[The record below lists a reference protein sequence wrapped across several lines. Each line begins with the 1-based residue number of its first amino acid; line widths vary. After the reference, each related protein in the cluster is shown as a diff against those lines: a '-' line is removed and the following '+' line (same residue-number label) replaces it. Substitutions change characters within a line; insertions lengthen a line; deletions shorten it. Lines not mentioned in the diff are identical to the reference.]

1 MKQTTMQVVTRSG
14 KTEPVR
20 FDKITDRLTY
30 LTDISGVPGALDIDP
45 AIIVQLTATRIK
57 DGITTRELDELTSN
71 ICMQK
76 IMVHP
81 DYGILG
87 ARIAIDNHHKI
98 TCGKFGTVVKRL
110 SEHLDVLG
118 EPAPLISQEIVD
130 LIQDPEKLEK
140 IESWIDYSRDF
151 RIDCFGFKTI
161 ERGYLLRSQ
170 GAIQERPGD
179 MFMRVALGIHSWD
192 RDGLDAKETYDAMS
206 RGYFIHATPTLFHAG
221 TPYPQMSS
229 CFLMG
234 VEDSVQGIYKGL
246 ADAAMISKH
255 AGGLGI
261 HCHEIRAKGSY
272 IRKTGGTSTG
282 LIPFL
287 KVYNDTARYIDQ
299 GGGKRK
305 GSFAMYLEPHHPD
318 ILDFLGA
325 KRPQGTEE
333 TKARDLFYALWISDL
348 FMQRVKKDEDWSLFC
363 PNQTPGL
370 SDTVGDEYKNL
381 YEKYENEGREIKKVK
396 ARKIWDAI
404 LESQIETGGPYML
417 YKDAANQKSNQQNL
431 GVIKSSNL
439 CCEILEYSDHREYA
453 VCNLASIALPTF
465 VGTPDESGAPTFNH
479 PELGNY
485 VRILVRNLNKV
496 IDKNYYPLPETRLSN
511 MRHRPIGLGVQG
523 LADAFIKMN
532 LPFDSDGAR
541 ELNKAIFETIY
552 FNALWSSC
560 DIAERDGTY
569 ETYEGSPAHRGVF
582 QFDMWNIDRSTLS
595 SYHDWQGLFSRVSQH
610 GLRNSLLLAPMP
622 TASTSQILGYNECIE
637 PFTSNIY
644 TRRTLAGEFVVINKY
659 LIREL
664 IKLKLWNEE
673 LKHRIMFAKG
683 SVQKIPSIPEN
694 IRSLFKTAW
703 ELKQKVILDMAADR
717 GVFICQS
724 QSLNVFVEE
733 PTTKILNSIHF
744 YGWSRGLKTGTYYI
758 RSKPAASAQNFTMD
772 PKLEQK
778 LLREML
784 EEDKK
789 REENECVNCSA

>member
-1 MKQTTMQVVTRSG
+1 MQVVTRSG

-20 FDKITDRLTY
+20 FDKITDRLTF
-30 LTDISGVPGALDIDP
+30 LSDMSGYGEALQVDP

-81 DYGILG
+81 DYGTLG

-98 TCGKFGTVVKRL
+98 TCGKFGTVVERL
-110 SEHLDVLG
+110 ATHLDVLG
-118 EPAPLISQEIVD
+118 EAAPLISQEIVAFVA
-130 LIQDPEKLEK
+130 DPEKCKK
-140 IESWIDYSRDF
+140 IEEWIDYSRDF

-170 GAIQERPGD
+170 GSIQERPGD
-179 MFMRVALGIHSWD
+179 MYMRVALGIHGWD
-192 RDGLDAKETYDAMS
+192 RDGLDARETYDAMS

-318 ILDFLGA
+318 ILEFLHA

-333 TKARDLFYALWISDL
+333 TRARDLFYALWISDI
-348 FMQRVKKDEDWSLFC
+348 FMERVKADKEWSLFC

-370 SDTVGDEYKNL
+370 SDLVGDEFRAL
-381 YEKYENEGREIKKVK
+381 YEKYETENREIKKVR
-396 ARKIWDAI
+396 ARAIWDAI

-417 YKDAANQKSNQQNL
+417 YKDAANMKSNQQNL

-439 CCEILEYSDHREYA
+439 CCEIMEYSDHKEYA
-453 VCNLASIALPTF
+453 VCNLASIALPRF
-465 VGTPDESGAPTFNH
+465 VIQGADGNVCFDYD
-479 PELGNY
+479 ELGHY

-496 IDKNYYPLPETRLSN
+496 IDKNYYPLPETEISN

-523 LADAFIKMN
+523 LADAFIKMRV
-532 LPFDSDGAR
+532 PFDSDEAR
-541 ELNKAIFETIY
+541 VLNKSIFETIY
-552 FNALWSSC
+552 FNALWSSNE
-560 DIAERDGTY
+560 IARDQGTY
-569 ETYEGSPAHRGVF
+569 ETYPGSPASRGLF
-582 QFDMWNIDRSTLS
+582 QFDLWKIDRDTLMER
-595 SYHDWQGLFSRVSQH
+595 HDWKGLFAGVAEH

-664 IKLKLWNEE
+664 ISLGLWNEE

-694 IRSLFKTAW
+694 IRQLFKTAW

-717 GVFICQS
+717 GAFICQS

-772 PKLEQK
+772 PKLEEK